1 MRVHFNFLN
10 FLIFGWR
17 NSLHNSW
24 TGIISFLTE
33 PLESNLST
41 TFYQKLYKSVKQVNV
56 DIHHFSDF

>member
-1 MRVHFNFLN
+1 M
-10 FLIFGWR
+10 FGWR

-24 TGIISFLTE
+24 TGIISFLTG